1 MMVLGA
7 YDRTGPGP
15 APQHDGR
22 QAANREHEGMRK
34 ALALVL
40 LAFVAFGLLLSTGCF
55 ETTAQNVQEI
65 KDWVDVTCLD
75 GDQYLKEV
83 R

>member
-1 MMVLGA
+1 
-7 YDRTGPGP
+7 
-15 APQHDGR
+15 
-22 QAANREHEGMRK
+22 MRK
-34 ALALVL
+34 ALAFVL

-55 ETTAQNVQEI
+55 ETTAQNVQEL

-75 GDQYLKEV
+75 GDQFLKEV